1 MHLRVVVARHAQ
13 PLDQFAHGAFAA
25 REPVGDAHHDL
36 LAVAHVGIGALREI
50 NVHRHAARVGPYENL
65 VRPDFGHAHVGLAVA
80 FDDPRDLALQLSV
93 AAAVHHHDLDAVA
106 VQGVRGVALV
116 DEDVALLPFDLHI
129 DRTRGGHVGHALVVG
144 QVGLH
149 QTVFFARALLD
160 DSLFEEASEDF

>member
-1 MHLRVVVARHAQ
+1 MKVVTPRKSRRWAIS
-13 PLDQFAHGAFAA
+13 
-25 REPVGDAHHDL
+25 
-36 LAVAHVGIGALREI
+36 LAVTRASI
-50 NVHRHAARVGPYENL
+50 
-65 VRPDFGHAHVGLAVA
+65 AVA